1 MKTNEVSIQDLFKI
15 LILTF
20 TFFFFYFFQLTTVV
34 QIMKNKGL
42 TACGILIEIK
52 CQ

>member
-20 TFFFFYFFQLTTVV
+20 TFFFLFLNL
-34 QIMKNKGL
+34 NKKKFEKS
-42 TACGILIEIK
+42 EIK
-52 CQ
+52 L

>member
-20 TFFFFYFFQLTTVV
+20 TYFFMGVV
-34 QIMKNKGL
+34 FIKTDEDDIMFLK
-42 TACGILIEIK
+42 
-52 CQ
+52 